1 MPSIERSGA
10 PAPWRNMLRLAK
22 VTFEAF
28 ILDSFSRNLPSLGF
42 YKVADLPRVKQSN
55 WGNALLRRAAF
66 RRQSRMPRCC
76 RFDRHQENAAE
87 RLTAE
92 RLPHENGPSE
102 RNPMGRWVHGAP
114 GAIRTRGTR
123 FRRAVLC
130 PLSYGGVP
138 CIVARRSRRPSGR
151 RLRRRRRLEARA
163 TPRCRRLPPRR
174 RPKRRSARRW
184 SPSRPLRRSRWGWWR

>member
-1 MPSIERSGA
+1 MPSFWTVSAGIY
-10 PAPWRNMLRLAK
+10 P
-22 VTFEAF
+22 
-28 ILDSFSRNLPSLGF
+28 LGF

-66 RRQSRMPRCC
+66 RRQSRTHRCC
-76 RFDRHQENAAE
+76 RFARRQENA
-87 RLTAE
+87 AE

-151 RLRRRRRLEARA
+151 RFRRRRRLEARA
-163 TPRCRRLPPRR
+163 TPRCRRLPPHR